1 MGLAKLNTFE
11 RIILK
16 AHMVLFAS
24 VLIAGFITV
33 LCVPSFQCLGLV
45 FRWVWNLCHLYCLPI
60 KSLDHC
66 LHLPNPKSKRITLHI
81 LFHLSIS
88 FYIHHTHG
96 VKDFRYFV
104 ISITTKRVK
113 LYLKVPV
120 WLTNMKQKSNLLKT
134 AFFFK
139 QCTVYI

>member
-1 MGLAKLNTFE
+1 
-11 RIILK
+11 
-16 AHMVLFAS
+16 MVLFAS

-45 FRWVWNLCHLYCLPI
+45 FRWVWNLCLLYCLPI

-81 LFHLSIS
+81 LFYWSTFW
-88 FYIHHTHG
+88 FYTHR

-113 LYLKVPV
+113 LYLKL
-120 WLTNMKQKSNLLKT
+120 WLTNMKQRSNLLLES
-134 AFFFK
+134 FFCSN
-139 QCTVYI
+139 QVQYITWEQGYRKDWNLTYWYK